1 VIEIPSKIDGQT
13 IELYDL
19 EQKLK
24 PLGYSIGGNWEY
36 DHGYFDYKIA
46 SEVGYQYLRVPFEAT
61 DGQLDTPNT
70 MVQIGTPFLLSH
82 KYQIGLDDHS
92 TIGNFSASINQFQE
106 PQDKDATF
114 PEKYIEIG
122 KDLVQEL
129 EGKLLNE

>member
-1 VIEIPSKIDGQT
+1 MIEIPSKIDGQT
-13 IELYDL
+13 VELYDL

-61 DGQLDTPNT
+61 DGQLDSPNT

-82 KYQIGLDDHS
+82 KYQIGLDDHA

-122 KDLVQEL
+122 KELVQEL
-129 EGKLLNE
+129 EGSLLNE